1 MADDKVFIAAEDG
14 AINDMN
20 RRMSEFQWTNSR
32 RGTQTNFQG
41 IIDEAQEA
49 TDHEHK
55 MGIWQAIRTYPKA
68 CGWSVL
74 ASTALVMEGYDLVVI
89 GSFYG
94 FRMHNVLQTTILLA
108 DKL

>member
-1 MADDKVFIAAEDG
+1 MADQTVFVPAEDG

-20 RRMSEFQWTNSR
+20 RRMSEFQWNSER

-49 TDHEHK
+49 TDHEHR
-55 MGIWQAIRTYPKA
+55 MGIFEAIRTYPKA

-94 FRMHNVLQTTILLA
+94 FRTYSTSQCEA
-108 DKL
+108 CAR